1 MLIGTE
7 GREGEVLLR
16 RILTIR
22 PDVPEPAAV
31 NTFLDAQSREDRATL
46 MSLLEDPTPED
57 PTAAATETL
66 GKLAEQGIV
75 RQMEGLGSRLKAADL
90 SDGEAAE
97 IMREIADLQRIR
109 ADSKKT

>member
-1 MLIGTE
+1 
-7 GREGEVLLR
+7 
-16 RILTIR
+16 
-22 PDVPEPAAV
+22 
-31 NTFLDAQSREDRATL
+31 

-90 SDGEAAE
+90 SDDEAAE

-109 ADSKKT
+109 AEAKKT